1 MKNLDVGQ
9 IKEIVDCMYPEH
21 YKEGSIIIQEGDVGS
36 IVYVLE
42 GELKFLFCFCVVCE
56 FEACTATKFKK
67 TDNMAEIVVKMAVI
81 HACRFI
87 S

>member
-42 GELKFLFCFCVVCE
+42 GELIFFYLVGFLCGVYE
-56 FEACTATKFKK
+56 LGWFKH
-67 TDNMAEIVVKMAVI
+67 EI
-81 HACRFI
+81 
-87 S
+87 

>member
-42 GELKFLFCFCVVCE
+42 GELKEIKFAWFFVWCVRIGSVKHGRKWRK
-56 FEACTATKFKK
+56 AV
-67 TDNMAEIVVKMAVI
+67 IKMAVYI
-81 HACRFI
+81 GVR
-87 S
+87 

>member
-1 MKNLDVGQ
+1 MNSDEVATFVRRLVFICRSRDLIRDAILDNDFMKNLELTQ

-42 GELKFLFCFCVVCE
+42 GE
-56 FEACTATKFKK
+56 
-67 TDNMAEIVVKMAVI
+67 
-81 HACRFI
+81 
-87 S
+87 